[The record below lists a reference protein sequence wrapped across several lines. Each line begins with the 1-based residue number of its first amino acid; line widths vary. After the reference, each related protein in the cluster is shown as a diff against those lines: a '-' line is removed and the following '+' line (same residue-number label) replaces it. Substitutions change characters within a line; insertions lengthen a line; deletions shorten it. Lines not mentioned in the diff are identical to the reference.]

1 MIKKEDISKIAD
13 ILIPE
18 GLKGE
23 PPASQSRA
31 VDFII
36 GYLENGSEFSDEI
49 SSLLEGLPDASLTD
63 EAALRNAESKNPVP
77 FRRLVELVYTA
88 YYGDPAI
95 VEKLGL
101 PGQPQPGGHSMKPF
115 DEKLLEAVRNPS

>member
-13 ILIPE
+13 IIIPE
-18 GLKGE
+18 GGKGE

-63 EAALRNAESKNPVP
+63 EAALRKAESKNPLP

-101 PGQPQPGGHSMKPF
+101 PGPPQPGGHIMKPF
-115 DEKLLEAVRNPS
+115 DEKLLEAVRNSS